1 MDCLFCDIA
10 SKKIPAH
17 IVYEDEET
25 LGFLDIKPLAP
36 GHTVII
42 PKTHAESIL
51 DLKDELINPVFGA
64 VKKMTER
71 LKKVLGPEGFTIG
84 INQGKTAGV
93 DHLHVHIIPR
103 WENDGGGSIHTVVLN
118 PPKETLESIKE
129 KILKSTR

>member
-1 MDCLFCDIA
+1 MNCLFCDIA

-17 IVYEDEET
+17 IVYEDEKIM
-25 LGFLDIKPLAP
+25 GFLDIKPLAP

-51 DLKDELINPVFGA
+51 DLNDELITPVFGA
-64 VKKMTER
+64 VKKMTGT
-71 LKKVLGPEGFTIG
+71 LKKVFGPEGFTIG

-93 DHLHVHIIPR
+93 DHLHIHIIPR

-118 PPKETLESIKE
+118 PPEESLESIKE
-129 KILKSTR
+129 KILEAG

>member
-10 SKKIPAH
+10 SKKIPAY
-17 IVYEDEET
+17 IVYEDDET

-42 PKTHAESIL
+42 PKTHAESISSL
-51 DLKDELINPVFGA
+51 DDKLINPVFGA
-64 VKKMTER
+64 VKKMTVT
-71 LKKVLGPEGFTIG
+71 LKKVFGPEGFTIG

-103 WENDGGGSIHTVVLN
+103 WEDDGGGSIHSVVLN
-118 PPKETLESIKE
+118 PPKESLESIRE
-129 KILKSTR
+129 RILKAS